1 MIVYVIS
8 TIMTFVTRGKLTL
21 FYRLGHKC
29 VKNQM
34 QAKKQGEK
42 VISYRV
48 FFVSL
53 ALSGGYA
60 GDVK

>member
-1 MIVYVIS
+1 
-8 TIMTFVTRGKLTL
+8 
-21 FYRLGHKC
+21 
-29 VKNQM
+29 M